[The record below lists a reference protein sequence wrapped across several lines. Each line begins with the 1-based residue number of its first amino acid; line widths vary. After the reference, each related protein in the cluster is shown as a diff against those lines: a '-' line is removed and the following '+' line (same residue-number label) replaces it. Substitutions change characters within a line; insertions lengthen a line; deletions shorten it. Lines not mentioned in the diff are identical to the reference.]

1 MIQLSRFVHS
11 ETGKYIMSLLLGLGL
26 ATLFRKACKG
36 KNCVVYSAP
45 PIEELEE
52 TYKFDDK
59 CYKLEK
65 NSTKCDKKRQIFTFE
80 GY

>member
-11 ETGKYIMSLLLGLGL
+11 ETGKYVMSILLGLGL

-36 KNCVVYSAP
+36 NNCVTYSAP
-45 PIEELEE
+45 PVEELEE

-59 CYKLEK
+59 CYKLDK
-65 NSTKCDKKRQIFTFE
+65 NSAKCDTKKQIFTFE